1 MAWGERKDGTGRCEA
16 QVETCSRKAWPVWR
30 LPMVSWDI
38 GHHIGYG
45 TPRVVSCQ
53 QPRAE
58 KREGVVPDHADRP
71 CPGHKG
77 MTEAG
82 AVTKG

>member
-1 MAWGERKDGTGRCEA
+1 
-16 QVETCSRKAWPVWR
+16 
-30 LPMVSWDI
+30 MVPWDI

-45 TPRVVSCQ
+45 TPGVVSCQ

-71 CPGHKG
+71 WPGHKG